1 MGQFYGSWGQKK
13 EICVFPVSQ
22 PFASGIR
29 NVRNPNLFWI
39 DLPDLDGNQAIL
51 LKKRF
56 EKLFRSSSARNHR
69 VKFCLVNE
77 NADNTVQYFKYRRV
91 PTKLTSS
98 CKKCFKKK
106 KVDLSFLQ
114 DEIGSTHFFLAWWV
128 KGKKTQFMIF
138 TYHVISPEQ
147 VIICESSK
155 NLQHGRYPVWPG
167 NSRLTFT
174 LPSLV
179 FKL

>member
-29 NVRNPNLFWI
+29 NVRNPNFFWI

-114 DEIGSTHFFLAWWV
+114 DEIGNTHFYFGLMSQR
-128 KGKKTQFMIF
+128 KKNTIHDIHIPCHI
-138 TYHVISPEQ
+138 TRAGNNLW
-147 VIICESSK
+147 IIQKSTAREVSSVARQ
-155 NLQHGRYPVWPG
+155 LPTDFYI
-167 NSRLTFT
+167 T
-174 LPSLV
+174 LPS
-179 FKL
+179 F